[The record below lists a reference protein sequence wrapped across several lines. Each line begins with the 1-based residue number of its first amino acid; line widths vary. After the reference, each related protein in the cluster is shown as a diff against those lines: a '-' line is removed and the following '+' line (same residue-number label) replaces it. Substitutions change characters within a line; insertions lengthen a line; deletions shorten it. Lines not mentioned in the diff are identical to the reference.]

1 MSTEQNQLTEGFYNA
16 VCTGEVKYGATDK
29 GTKQVGVELKIE
41 TTAVWAILYFSEKAK
56 EFSIDKLRACGWDGV
71 GAIEPQIKGQTVRA
85 GIKYE
90 EFEGKLRMKVDIFTG
105 GGGFKF
111 KAEMDDGTK
120 ADFMKELR
128 AMAGDTKP
136 AYPKG
141 WDDVKPEATNAEPRK
156 PFSLE

>member
-1 MSTEQNQLTEGFYNA
+1 MSTEQTLVEGFYNA

-29 GTKQVGVELKIE
+29 GTKQVGVELKVE
-41 TTAVWAILYFSEKAK
+41 GKSVWAILYFSDKAK
-56 EFSIDKLRACGWDGV
+56 EFSIDKLKACGWDGV
-71 GAIEPQIKGQTVRA
+71 GAIEPQIKGNAVRA

-90 EFEGKLRMKVDIFTG
+90 EYEGKLRMKVDIFTG

-111 KAEMDDGTK
+111 KGEMDDGTK

-128 AMAGDTKP
+128 AMAGGGAP
-136 AYPKG
+136 SYPKD
-141 WDDVKPEATNAEPRK
+141 WDAVKPEATGAEPRK